1 MTERVRIG
9 SEMSSQLPQVPP
21 PPPTATL
28 THTHAYT
35 HTRRATLPSLVAS
48 LYACPSGRSLK
59 PLSSTSFHECQD
71 AEFKVW

>member
-21 PPPTATL
+21 PPPAA
-28 THTHAYT
+28 THTQT
-35 HTRRATLPSLVAS
+35 HIATMPSLVAS
-48 LYACPSGRSLK
+48 LYACPSGRSPK